1 VRRRAASQQENAMS
15 STDDTITNNNEER
28 VVKARDPYVRNPAAR
43 GNQPT
48 RWSDKVEKLHFGS
61 LDVPSLTVVAQYN
74 PNQLQID
81 KQITWKRPERLS
93 GSNPDVKKDDEVE
106 LPTAPTRSMNLELL
120 FDGYEEHRSVQPEID
135 MLETMSSIREPGSKE
150 AHLRRAH
157 HCVVAWSGIAGAR
170 RFRCVIDSLSTKV
183 TMFSPEG
190 EPLRA
195 TCTLKLQEVNNLAKT
210 SRR

>member
-1 VRRRAASQQENAMS
+1 MS
-15 STDDTITNNNEER
+15 SNDDTITSNNEER
-28 VVKARDPYVRNPAAR
+28 VVKTRDPYVRDPSAKQ
-43 GNQPT
+43 NQPA
-48 RWSDKVEKLHFGS
+48 RWADKVEKLHFGS
-61 LDVPSLTVVAQYN
+61 LDVPKYTVVAQFN

-81 KQITWKRPERLS
+81 KQIQWKRPERLS
-93 GSNPDVKKDDEVE
+93 GSHQDIKDDDEVE

-120 FDGYEEHRSVQPEID
+120 FDGFEEHRSVQPEID
-135 MLETMSSIREPGSKE
+135 MLEIMSSVREPGSKE
-150 AHLRRAH
+150 AYLRRAH

-170 RFRCVIDSLSTKV
+170 RFRCVIESLSTKV

-210 SRR
+210 SKR